1 MLFFLTYYI
10 EQNIVNI
17 TQAVIT
23 KSEQIIFKIFLSIIY
38 IVILP
43 LVYL

>member
-1 MLFFLTYYI
+1 MLFFLTYSI

-17 TQAVIT
+17 TQVIIT

>member
-1 MLFFLTYYI
+1 MLFFLTYSI

-23 KSEQIIFKIFLSIIY
+23 KSEQIILKIFLSIIY

-43 LVYL
+43 SVYL